1 MLDPLDPDWINA
13 CHEAGHAV
21 AAHLLGVPTEE
32 VFIRK
37 GGTEE
42 LGFWT
47 AASKFD
53 RAAMAET
60 WPNYAIVGRMGR
72 QVEVMLFGR
81 YEPRFLEEDDDNI
94 ERYLL
99 TFLPTEEERSAFR
112 LRLPRMAEEVALRPG
127 FIEAVVA
134 LAKKLMDGEHLKDEE
149 AAAIIDASLTI
160 EQRGEARTE
169 DCSGPPA
176 TGAEV
181 IRQSK
186 VDGPLA
192 RFGHWRIR
200 PARISRPPATRW
212 LPALWRAP
220 RPSGST

>member
-1 MLDPLDPDWINA
+1 MHDPDWIAA

-21 AAHLLGVPTEE
+21 AAHFLGVPTKI
-32 VFIRK
+32 VGIRK
-37 GGTEE
+37 GGTGE
-42 LGFWT
+42 GRWT
-47 AASKFD
+47 AAARFD
-53 RAAMAET
+53 RAAMAGT

-134 LAKKLMDGEHLKDEE
+134 LAKKLMHGEHLKDEE
-149 AAAIIDASLTI
+149 AAAIITASLTI

-169 DCSGPPA
+169 DCPGHL
-176 TGAEV
+176 
-181 IRQSK
+181 RQEPKSP
-186 VDGPLA
+186 DNRSLTA
-192 RFGHWRIR
+192 H
-200 PARISRPPATRW
+200 
-212 LPALWRAP
+212 
-220 RPSGST
+220 